1 MRVFKE
7 RRRAPLAD
15 GRRPGAMHPRTHAPT
30 HPRKGSN
37 DRLDGTLTEP
47 AVRSNNP
54 CMNSRGVDS
63 TAKEV
68 AQEKAQALALTAR
81 SLESALRA
89 LREHDA
95 RVAPQVGDAK
105 RATLVANAAERV
117 LHYIVQREAQ
127 GLRDPR
133 YVFDFYSVPTE
144 VISRLGARA

>member
-1 MRVFKE
+1 M
-7 RRRAPLAD
+7 D
-15 GRRPGAMHPRTHAPT
+15 
-30 HPRKGSN
+30 
-37 DRLDGTLTEP
+37 
-47 AVRSNNP
+47 
-54 CMNSRGVDS
+54 SRGVDS

-81 SLESALRA
+81 SLESALHA

-95 RVAPQVGDAK
+95 RGAAAFGDAK
-105 RATLVANAAERV
+105 RAKLVAHAAERV

-144 VISRLGARA
+144 VIARLGARA

>member
-1 MRVFKE
+1 MITVAP
-7 RRRAPLAD
+7 RRASSKEL
-15 GRRPGAMHPRTHAPT
+15 RRLSHGGSRRGPALHHALNNGAAAGALTERAS
-30 HPRKGSN
+30 GSN
-37 DRLDGTLTEP
+37 N
-47 AVRSNNP
+47 RS
-54 CMNSRGVDS
+54 MDSRGVDS

-95 RVAPQVGDAK
+95 RGAPKLGDAK
-105 RATLVANAAERV
+105 RAKLVAHAAERV

-144 VISRLGARA
+144 VIARLGARA

>member
-1 MRVFKE
+1 M
-7 RRRAPLAD
+7 D
-15 GRRPGAMHPRTHAPT
+15 
-30 HPRKGSN
+30 
-37 DRLDGTLTEP
+37 
-47 AVRSNNP
+47 
-54 CMNSRGVDS
+54 SRGVDS

-81 SLESALRA
+81 SLESALHA

-95 RVAPQVGDAK
+95 RGGAFGDAK
-105 RATLVANAAERV
+105 RAKLLAHAAERV

-144 VISRLGARA
+144 VIARLGARA

>member
-1 MRVFKE
+1 M
-7 RRRAPLAD
+7 
-15 GRRPGAMHPRTHAPT
+15 
-30 HPRKGSN
+30 S
-37 DRLDGTLTEP
+37 
-47 AVRSNNP
+47 
-54 CMNSRGVDS
+54 SRGVDA

-81 SLESALRA
+81 SLESALQA

-95 RVAPQVGDAK
+95 GAGRGDAK
-105 RATLVANAAERV
+105 RTKLIAHAAERV

-144 VISRLGARA
+144 VIARLGARA

>member
-1 MRVFKE
+1 M
-7 RRRAPLAD
+7 D
-15 GRRPGAMHPRTHAPT
+15 
-30 HPRKGSN
+30 
-37 DRLDGTLTEP
+37 
-47 AVRSNNP
+47 
-54 CMNSRGVDS
+54 SRGVDS

-81 SLESALRA
+81 SLERALHA

-95 RVAPQVGDAK
+95 RGALGVGDAK
-105 RATLVANAAERV
+105 RAKLVAQAAERV

-144 VISRLGARA
+144 VVARLGARA